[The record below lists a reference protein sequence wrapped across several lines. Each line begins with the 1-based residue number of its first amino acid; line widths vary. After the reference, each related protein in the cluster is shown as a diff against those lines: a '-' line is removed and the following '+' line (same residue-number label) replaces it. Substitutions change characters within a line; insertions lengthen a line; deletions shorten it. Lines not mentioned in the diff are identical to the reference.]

1 MTTMQIGI
9 AELSIIMLVSIIPII
24 FSYKV
29 AKRKTKHPVAAAVIC
44 GVLVFNPL
52 LMICYI
58 IFLIF
63 KKDLET
69 V

>member
-1 MTTMQIGI
+1 MQIGI
-9 AELSIIMLVSIIPII
+9 AELFIIMLLSIIPII

-29 AKRKTKHPVAAAVIC
+29 AKRKTKHPVGAAVIC
-44 GVLVFNPL
+44 GVLVLNPL